1 MKCGFFVSIYRLKWT
16 LILLFIISIVKTG
29 GYSDII
35 IIFVKTNNIMKRE
48 KTYILLILVPFLLMG
63 FVEISFAQRNQTFT
77 VVLDPGH
84 GGKDPGALGAISK
97 EKDIVL
103 SVAKKLGK
111 KINANH
117 SDVKVVYT
125 RSTDKFIPLNERPR
139 IAHKE
144 NGQLFISLHCNALDR
159 RRKSPQGVETYILGL
174 HRSEDNLEVAKKE
187 NSVIE
192 YEDNYETKYQGF
204 NPNEP
209 ESYIIFE
216 FMSNKFL
223 EQSLNFATL
232 TQHEL
237 VNGAKRTNRSV
248 RQAGFL
254 VLREIG
260 MPSVLIELGY
270 ISNPA
275 EERYLNST
283 QGQNALVNSI
293 YNAFTEYKK
302 EYDKRNKYAVLGSS
316 DSGVNLDTSH
326 NRTIANE
333 SNSGIEYRIQFLT
346 SPRKYNAGSRAFKG
360 LNNIEFYQDGNTYKY
375 TYGSSDNENDL
386 LPLLREVKTKFKDA
400 FIVEFKNGRR
410 IK

>member
-1 MKCGFFVSIYRLKWT
+1 
-16 LILLFIISIVKTG
+16 
-29 GYSDII
+29 
-35 IIFVKTNNIMKRE
+35 MKRE
-48 KTYILLILVPFLLMG
+48 KIFITAFLIPFLLMG
-63 FVEISFAQRNQTFT
+63 FVNTSFAQRSQTFT

-84 GGKDPGALGAISK
+84 GGKDPGAVGAVSK

-103 SVAKKLGK
+103 SVAKKLGA
-111 KINANH
+111 KINSNH

-125 RSTDKFIPLNERPR
+125 RSTDKFVPLIERPR
-139 IAHKE
+139 IAHKAKA
-144 NGQLFISLHCNALDR
+144 QLFISLHCNAIDR
-159 RRKSPQGVETYILGL
+159 RRTSPQGVETYILGL

-223 EQSLNFATL
+223 EQSLDFATL

-237 VNGAKRTNRSV
+237 VNGAKRTNRNV

-254 VLREIG
+254 VLRETG

-270 ISNPA
+270 ISNRA
-275 EERYLNST
+275 EEKYLNSA

-293 YNAFTEYKK
+293 YNAFTKYKK
-302 EYDKRNKYAVLGSS
+302 EYDKRNKYAI
-316 DSGVNLDTSH
+316 SGNSNSNIEPISNQHQAET
-326 NRTIANE
+326 NE
-333 SNSGIEYRIQFLT
+333 SISEIEYKIQFLT
-346 SPRKYNAGSRAFKG
+346 SPRKYNAGASAFKG
-360 LNNIEFYQDGNTYKY
+360 LKSVEYYKDGNTYKY
-375 TYGSSDNENDL
+375 TFGSSKSEEDI
-386 LPLLREVKTKFKDA
+386 LPTLREVKAKFKDA
-400 FIVEFKNGRR
+400 FIVKFLDGRR